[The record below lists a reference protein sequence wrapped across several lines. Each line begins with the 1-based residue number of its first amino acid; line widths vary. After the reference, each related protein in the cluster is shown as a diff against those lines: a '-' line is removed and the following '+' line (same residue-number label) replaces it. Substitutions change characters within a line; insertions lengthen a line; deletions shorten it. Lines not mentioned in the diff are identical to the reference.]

1 MTEEII
7 KFPVV
12 KRPPKGSFQKREV
25 IRDAILTAIN
35 LKKLGLGPENLSA
48 NMDPDER
55 KRIELI
61 TGVIEERQP

>member
-12 KRPPKGSFQKREV
+12 KRPPKRPLQKREI
-25 IRDAILTAIN
+25 IRDAIRTAIN

-55 KRIELI
+55 ERIELI
-61 TGVIEERQP
+61 MGVVEDAQP